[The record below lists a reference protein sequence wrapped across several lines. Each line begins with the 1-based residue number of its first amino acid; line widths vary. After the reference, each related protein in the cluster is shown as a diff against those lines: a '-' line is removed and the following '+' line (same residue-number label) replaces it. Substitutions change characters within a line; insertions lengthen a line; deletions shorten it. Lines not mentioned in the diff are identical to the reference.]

1 VRFHVRGA
9 AERRKGGHGKQA
21 EAGCAAA
28 RGRSAHAAR
37 SDRFDRCERQRN
49 GKGNGQSQG
58 GNGGQGGYGGQGA
71 QGGQGGNGGSADQGG
86 NGGNGGQGGNGGEG
100 GSGGGSTPGTIC
112 HKPDGDATTL
122 VVDDNAVQA
131 HLKHGDYLGACDVS
145 PAGGDD
151 GGQDEGQ
158 TPDDEDNSK
167 NDPAPT
173 SLVLPTGSAS
183 WAPGESRSLY
193 CSTKGLVD
201 RGNDEHP
208 GVALN
213 LTESQGVLLV
223 EQGLVTPA
231 IFYAGLGTSCDVL
244 PGFVY
249 AGYWVDHVGDLVPG
263 VAVYPYYVPN
273 AG

>member
-1 VRFHVRGA
+1 MPR
-9 AERRKGGHGKQA
+9 
-21 EAGCAAA
+21 
-28 RGRSAHAAR
+28 
-37 SDRFDRCERQRN
+37 
-49 GKGNGQSQG
+49 
-58 GNGGQGGYGGQGA
+58 
-71 QGGQGGNGGSADQGG
+71 
-86 NGGNGGQGGNGGEG
+86 
-100 GSGGGSTPGTIC
+100 
-112 HKPDGDATTL
+112 L
-122 VVDDNAVQA
+122 VVDDERRRIPVGLVADRDGRTPTAAAALAAVA
-131 HLKHGDYLGACDVS
+131 ALATVATVAALVGASAVAALARRWSRVEPPTYLGACDVS

-151 GGQDEGQ
+151 DGGRDEGQ

>member
-1 VRFHVRGA
+1 MEPHGGVSA
-9 AERRKGGHGKQA
+9 AVASHTQFGGH
-21 EAGCAAA
+21 
-28 RGRSAHAAR
+28 R
-37 SDRFDRCERQRN
+37 
-49 GKGNGQSQG
+49 
-58 GNGGQGGYGGQGA
+58 
-71 QGGQGGNGGSADQGG
+71 
-86 NGGNGGQGGNGGEG
+86 
-100 GSGGGSTPGTIC
+100 TPGARRWSRVEPPT
-112 HKPDGDATTL
+112 
-122 VVDDNAVQA
+122 
-131 HLKHGDYLGACDVS
+131 YLGACDVS

>member
-1 VRFHVRGA
+1 M
-9 AERRKGGHGKQA
+9 
-21 EAGCAAA
+21 
-28 RGRSAHAAR
+28 
-37 SDRFDRCERQRN
+37 
-49 GKGNGQSQG
+49 
-58 GNGGQGGYGGQGA
+58 
-71 QGGQGGNGGSADQGG
+71 
-86 NGGNGGQGGNGGEG
+86 
-100 GSGGGSTPGTIC
+100 
-112 HKPDGDATTL
+112 
-122 VVDDNAVQA
+122 
-131 HLKHGDYLGACDVS
+131 
-145 PAGGDD
+145 
-151 GGQDEGQ
+151 
-158 TPDDEDNSK
+158 
-167 NDPAPT
+167 
-173 SLVLPTGSAS
+173 LPTGSAS